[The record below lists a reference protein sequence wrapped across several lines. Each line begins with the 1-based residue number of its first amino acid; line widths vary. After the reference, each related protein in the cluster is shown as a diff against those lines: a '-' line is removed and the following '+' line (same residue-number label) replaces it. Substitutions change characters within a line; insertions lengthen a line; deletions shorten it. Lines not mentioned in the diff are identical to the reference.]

1 MAVKALQRYL
11 HQGVEFLPGPAFGFE
26 DPDAEPFFIKTGCF
40 EATSD
45 EPVRVYTQDEISV
58 DPETVFADGQLVADA
73 PEDGPGALERMGG
86 GNRVQPKD
94 IIVNSGTGPAKAG
107 GNK

>member
-40 EATSD
+40 EATS
-45 EPVRVYTQDEISV
+45 DEISV